1 MSEVRYFPAITVP
14 VPKERIYKR
23 LGFRRDRTKLDTA
36 SRLEIDQVI
45 ADAVS
50 MIRLRGVAR
59 KTAIVRNDGT
69 RTELGSGHIITSV
82 KLAAFLSGAEEAL
95 LMGATAG
102 RDVITAIDEET
113 GRGAMSRAV
122 VYDATASEMVDDALD
137 WLCTYFN
144 RELSRENRLVT
155 KRRFSAGYGD
165 FALEEQRYIHAFLQM
180 EKLDVH
186 INENHILIPE
196 KSVTAVTGVWV
207 KEGGSEEK

>member
-1 MSEVRYFPAITVP
+1 MNEVRYFPAITVP

-23 LGFRRDRTKLDTA
+23 LGFRRDRTKLDAA
-36 SRLEIDQVI
+36 SRLEIDRVI
-45 ADAVS
+45 DDAVS
-50 MIRLRGVAR
+50 MIQLRGVAR
-59 KTAIVRNDGT
+59 KTAIVGNDGT
-69 RTELGSGHIITSV
+69 RTELGSGHTITSA

-113 GRGAMSRAV
+113 GRGAMTRAV
-122 VYDATASEMVDDALD
+122 VYDAAASEMVDDALD

-144 RELSRENRLVT
+144 RELSRECRLVT

-165 FALEEQRYIHAFLQM
+165 FALEEQRYIHAFLHM
-180 EKLDVH
+180 DKLDVH

-196 KSVTAVTGVWV
+196 KSVTAVTGVWL
-207 KEGGSEEK
+207 KEGGSEKK